1 MVAGDED
8 EEESTKVLAELENI
22 DDECDDL
29 GISFVMIDDSEEAA
43 EYGVSEPGLIFFEN
57 KIPTIYSG
65 NDRAELDIRRDSLPI
80 SWLTRVSRRR
90 FNDRRGGPRLAH
102 E

>member
-29 GISFVMIDDSEEAA
+29 GISFVRSDDPEEAA

-57 KIPTIYSG
+57 KIPTVYNG
-65 NDRAELDIRRDSLPI
+65 NNTNS
-80 SWLTRVSRRR
+80 T
-90 FNDRRGGPRLAH
+90 
-102 E
+102 